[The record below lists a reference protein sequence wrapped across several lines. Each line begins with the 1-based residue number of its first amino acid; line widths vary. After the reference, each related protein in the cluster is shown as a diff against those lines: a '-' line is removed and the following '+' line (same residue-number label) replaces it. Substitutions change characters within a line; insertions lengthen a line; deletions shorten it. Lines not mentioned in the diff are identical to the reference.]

1 MRKVL
6 ISWGGHMFV
15 SQLFVSSIF
24 GTHVELEIVVWLLQF
39 NNLRID
45 QRKEPY
51 IKVNTRELDRV
62 LSTIYL
68 PLYTNY

>member
-1 MRKVL
+1 
-6 ISWGGHMFV
+6 MFV

-62 LSTIYL
+62 LSIMYL